1 MAQSSGSGDRAD
13 KLDKVLRHRAGELSG
28 RTRVIIQFNG
38 DSDVRLLGKRAEA
51 GRRLGRRG
59 QVAEVENVELS
70 RIAADPR
77 VEGVYLDRPIFATME
92 RTGLSTGASLARQQ
106 MNVTGKGVGV
116 AVIDSGITNWHDDLT
131 RGNSRVTH
139 FKDFTNGTSVW
150 SNISYDDYGHGTHV
164 AGIIAGSGYDSG
176 GKHKG
181 IAPGAK
187 LVGLK
192 VMDGLGRGYMSDVI
206 AAIDYAISVKG
217 TYNIRVIN
225 LSVAAGVFESYWLDP
240 LTLAAKRAVDA
251 GIVVVA
257 SAGNLGQNTQGQT
270 QTGGI
275 TSPGNAPWVLTVG
288 ASSEEASSPR
298 GNDTIAKFSSSGPTW
313 IDFQAKPDLVA
324 PGVGI
329 ESVADSHSLL
339 YATLPSMLVSGS
351 PQLNLAFKPY
361 MSLSGTS
368 MAAPVVSGTVALMLE
383 ENPKL
388 TPNAVKAILQYTAEL
403 RSSTS
408 LLVQGAGILN
418 ASGAVRLA
426 KFFASPATTTLGD
439 MGDTI
444 QGDWVPW
451 ARHLIWGNYRITGGM
466 PLPGSNAWSTGVR
479 WGSLETSTGAR
490 VVWGSRLDDNI
501 VWSTAN
507 NIVWSTGADDNIV
520 WSTRGD
526 DNIVWST
533 GGDDNIVWSTA
544 RNDNIVWSTGTGD
557 NIVWS
562 TRGDDN
568 IVWSTKGGDN
578 IVWSTGTL
586 QNIVWGNDCGGR
598 NCQQTVWG
606 SQKNGIVMG
615 TATRDD
621 NIVWSTLRDDNIV
634 WSTAGDAND
643 NIVWSTKSDDNIVW
657 STSRDDNIV
666 WSTKGTDNI
675 VWSTSEALEEVLWDE
690 ELDPLVGHGRH

>member
-1 MAQSSGSGDRAD
+1 MAQSDGSGDRAD
-13 KLDKVLRHRAGELSG
+13 KLDKVLRHRARELSG
-28 RTRVIIQFNG
+28 RTRVIVQFKG

-51 GRRLGRRG
+51 GRRLGRSGR
-59 QVAEVENVELS
+59 VAEVDNVELS
-70 RIAADPR
+70 KIAANPR

-131 RGNSRVTH
+131 RGNSRVAH

-206 AAIDYAISVKG
+206 AAIDYAISVKS

-257 SAGNLGQNTQGQT
+257 SAGNLGQSTQGQT

-288 ASSEEASSPR
+288 ASSEEASSQR

-408 LLVQGAGILN
+408 LLVQGAGMLN
-418 ASGAVRLA
+418 ARGAVRLA
-426 KFFASPATTTLGD
+426 KFFASPATTLGD

-479 WGSLETSTGAR
+479 WGSLET
-490 VVWGSRLDDNI
+490 
-501 VWSTAN
+501 
-507 NIVWSTGADDNIV
+507 
-520 WSTRGD
+520 
-526 DNIVWST
+526 
-533 GGDDNIVWSTA
+533 
-544 RNDNIVWSTGTGD
+544 
-557 NIVWS
+557 
-562 TRGDDN
+562 
-568 IVWSTKGGDN
+568 
-578 IVWSTGTL
+578 
-586 QNIVWGNDCGGR
+586 
-598 NCQQTVWG
+598 
-606 SQKNGIVMG
+606 
-615 TATRDD
+615 
-621 NIVWSTLRDDNIV
+621 
-634 WSTAGDAND
+634 
-643 NIVWSTKSDDNIVW
+643 
-657 STSRDDNIV
+657 
-666 WSTKGTDNI
+666 
-675 VWSTSEALEEVLWDE
+675 
-690 ELDPLVGHGRH
+690 